1 MSLLSTIQRGR
12 TVKPPRLVV
21 YGMEGI
27 GKSTFAASFPASVFI
42 QTEDGL
48 GQIDC
53 ARFPLAKKTSDV
65 VDQLTA
71 LLKEKNDFQTVVV
84 DSLDWLERLIWDD
97 VCEAAKVDSIEKI
110 GYGKGYVNALTVW
123 REILD
128 LLSALHESNK
138 IILLLAHAIAEDY
151 TDPEV
156 AGLKRFT
163 PRLHKTARSLIAEY
177 VDAVFL
183 ATRKF
188 GAAKGDLDNPRIVRT
203 DASPYQVAKSRYS
216 IPSELP
222 LDANIV
228 LSAIKSAQTTEG

>member
-1 MSLLSTIQRGR
+1 MTTSILSTIQRGR
-12 TVKPPRLVV
+12 ASKPPRLVL

-27 GKSTFAASFPASVFI
+27 GKSTFASRFPSPIFI

-48 GQIDC
+48 AQIDC
-53 ARFPLAKKTSDV
+53 ARFPLAKTTNDV
-65 VDQLTA
+65 VAQLDA
-71 LLKEKNDFQTVVV
+71 LANEKNDFATVVV

-97 VCEAAKVDSIEKI
+97 VCANAKVDSIEKI
-110 GYGKGYVNALTVW
+110 GYARGYTHALTFW
-123 REILD
+123 RKILEQ
-128 LLSALHESNK
+128 LTTLRENGK

-151 TDPEV
+151 SDPEV

-188 GAAKGDLDNPRIVRT
+188 GAAKGDVNNPRIIRT

-222 LDANIV
+222 LDADAV
-228 LSAIKSAQTTEG
+228 LSAIKNSEAQ